1 MTINED
7 IIIPDSEI
15 ELTAIR
21 SSGPGGQNV
30 NKVSTAIELRFNIAG
45 SSLPSDIR
53 DALLGMQDR
62 RISSAGVLVIKA
74 RRHRTQERNKLEAM
88 NRLRS
93 IVLKA
98 TQKEKP
104 RKPMRPSGSA
114 KQRRL
119 DEKKKRARQK
129 ELRRRVKPE

>member
-1 MTINED
+1 MRINED
-7 IIIPDSEI
+7 TIIPDSEI

-98 TQKEKP
+98 ARQEKP
-104 RKPMRPSGSA
+104 RRSMRPSRIA